1 MEGAWK
7 ASNMKRATVTVV
19 TVVTVAGARAAQA
32 AGCALRKAKRCKT
45 PGQVTGDGSLQ
56 VTGES
61 WPQQGRRGG
70 RIRRWSEQPQSAVTA
85 AQCTPCPPYPP

>member
-32 AGCALRKAKRCKT
+32 AG
-45 PGQVTGDGSLQ
+45 
-56 VTGES
+56 
-61 WPQQGRRGG
+61 
-70 RIRRWSEQPQSAVTA
+70 
-85 AQCTPCPPYPP
+85 